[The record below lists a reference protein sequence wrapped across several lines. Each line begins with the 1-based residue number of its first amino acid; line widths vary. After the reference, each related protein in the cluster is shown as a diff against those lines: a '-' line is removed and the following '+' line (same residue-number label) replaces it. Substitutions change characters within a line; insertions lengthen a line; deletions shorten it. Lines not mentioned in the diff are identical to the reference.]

1 MAEATDAE
9 ERAGR
14 AEGRPGERPAFDP
27 SRLQG
32 ALRRPSVKKHVGAIH
47 LAGRLT
53 FLQRKL
59 SNVLLTNA
67 YDALRTQRTH
77 SIDARTLMMMV
88 GYNSNDVDGLKGAL
102 KGLVETVIEWDLLSP
117 DGAQEWGVSSL
128 LAQARLKGGVCEY
141 AYAPALAEKL
151 ADPEVFALINLDIQ
165 RRFASGHALALYENC
180 YRFVRVRS
188 TGWWPLET
196 FRKLR
201 GVGGSDYYGTFKHL
215 NAKIIKPAVAEVNRT
230 SNIQLTPE
238 LRKMGRAVTDI
249 RFLIRENPQATALDL
264 GGDDLAAGRVM
275 ARLVGQGIAERL
287 ALGWIAEL
295 GPEEVA
301 RRLDYVASR
310 KGVRSPAAYLSAAM
324 ARDFGPSD
332 MAPGKAAPAP
342 APDGEAGAGAAA
354 GASEGAGA
362 GWRAREAEARAEEAA
377 RRIGR
382 ARDAERLARIAAA
395 AAARSPTQRDADR
408 RLFASTLEDEGDRVA
423 FERMGWECR
432 LLAARMAA
440 FWEEMAPG
448 SISGGEAG
456 SEG

>member
-1 MAEATDAE
+1 MTEAAP
-9 ERAGR
+9 RQGAGR
-14 AEGRPGERPAFDP
+14 GEFDP

-47 LAGRLT
+47 LAGKLT

-77 SIDARTLMMMV
+77 TIDARTLMMMV

-188 TGWWPLET
+188 TGWWPLDT
-196 FRKLR
+196 FRKLM
-201 GVGGSDYYGTFKHL
+201 GVGDSAYYETFKHL

-230 SNIQLTPE
+230 SNIHLTPE
-238 LRKMGRAVTDI
+238 LIKKGRAVTDI
-249 RFLIRENPQATALDL
+249 RFLIAENRQATALDL
-264 GGDDLAAGRVM
+264 GDDDLAAGRVL
-275 ARLVGQGIAERL
+275 ARLRAAGIAERL
-287 ALGWIAEL
+287 ALQWIGEL

-301 RRLDYVASR
+301 RRMDYVAAR

-324 ARDFGPSD
+324 AREFGPTEI
-332 MAPGKAAPAP
+332 APKEAAPP
-342 APDGEAGAGAAA
+342 ATPVPRAAE
-354 GASEGAGA
+354 S
-362 GWRAREAEARAEEAA
+362 AREGERRAAEAA
-377 RRIGR
+377 RRREQDETARKLAQVR
-382 ARDAERLARIAAA
+382 AAV
-395 AAARSPTQRDADR
+395 AARSPTQRDADR
-408 RLFASTLEDEGDRVA
+408 RLFLGTLEDETDRVA
-423 FERMGWECR
+423 FQRLGWECR
-432 LLAARMAA
+432 LLAAPMHA
-440 FWEEMAPG
+440 FWTEMGAEMDG
-448 SISGGEAG
+448 SSGGIPDGGDA
-456 SEG
+456 

>member
-1 MAEATDAE
+1 MAQAVMAEK
-9 ERAGR
+9 
-14 AEGRPGERPAFDP
+14 PGFDP
-27 SRLQG
+27 ARLQG

-88 GYNSNDVDGLKGAL
+88 GYNSNDVDGLKAAL

-128 LAQARLKGGVCEY
+128 LAQAKLKGGVCEY

-196 FRKLR
+196 FRKLM
-201 GVGGSDYYGTFKHL
+201 GVGDSAYYETFKHL

-230 SNIQLTPE
+230 SNIHLTPE
-238 LRKMGRAVTDI
+238 LMKKGRAVTDI
-249 RFLIRENPQATALDL
+249 RFLIAENPQATALDL
-264 GGDDLAAGRVM
+264 GGDDLAAGRVL
-275 ARLVGQGIAERL
+275 ARLKGQGIAERL
-287 ALGWIAEL
+287 ALGWIAEH

-324 ARDFGPSD
+324 ARGFGPSEI
-332 MAPGKAAPAP
+332 APGEAEAAPALDP
-342 APDGEAGAGAAA
+342 DAAPDP
-354 GASEGAGA
+354 GAGA
-362 GWRAREAEARAEEAA
+362 GWRAREAEARAADEA
-377 RRIGR
+377 RRIER

-408 RLFASTLEDEGDRVA
+408 RLFASTLEDEADRVA

-448 SISGGEAG
+448 SIEAG
-456 SEG
+456 GNA

>member
-1 MAEATDAE
+1 MAEAAARMAE
-9 ERAGR
+9 K
-14 AEGRPGERPAFDP
+14 PGFDP

-88 GYNSNDVDGLKGAL
+88 GYNSNDVDGLKAAL

-128 LAQARLKGGVCEY
+128 LAQAKLKGGVCEY

-196 FRKLR
+196 FRKLM
-201 GVGGSDYYGTFKHL
+201 GVGDSAYYETFKHL

-230 SNIQLTPE
+230 SNIFLTPE
-238 LRKMGRAVTDI
+238 LMKKGRAVTDI
-249 RFLIRENPQATALDL
+249 RFLIAENPQATALDL
-264 GGDDLAAGRVM
+264 GGDDLAAGRVL
-275 ARLVGQGIAERL
+275 ARLKGQGIAERL

-324 ARDFGPSD
+324 ARGFGPSEI
-332 MAPGKAAPAP
+332 APGEAEAAPAP
-342 APDGEAGAGAAA
+342 DPDAAPDP
-354 GASEGAGA
+354 GAGA
-362 GWRAREAEARAEEAA
+362 GWRAREAEARAADEA
-377 RRIGR
+377 RRIER